1 MRRNRLHRRLPRT
14 GYSLLELVA
23 AVALIAGTL
32 VPAMEL
38 MRDGLQMSIEPDRR
52 VLLAGYGVSE
62 MERLLGATAAVW
74 TTGATTG
81 DFAADGNADVRF
93 DAVVSDDPLSCVI
106 LGALMDLQVTTY
118 WDEDGDDT
126 LDAGEPRCD
135 FRTKLGRFATYEAI
149 AL

>member
-1 MRRNRLHRRLPRT
+1 MTPFDGELRFSMRRNRLHRRLPRT

-38 MRDGLQMSIEPDRR
+38 MRDGLQMSIETDRR

-81 DFAADGNADVRF
+81 DFAADGNGWADIGDD
-93 DAVVSDDPLSCVI
+93 DAVAI
-106 LGALMDLQVTTY
+106 LEA
-118 WDEDGDDT
+118 
-126 LDAGEPRCD
+126 
-135 FRTKLGRFATYEAI
+135 ATSSTPT
-149 AL
+149 